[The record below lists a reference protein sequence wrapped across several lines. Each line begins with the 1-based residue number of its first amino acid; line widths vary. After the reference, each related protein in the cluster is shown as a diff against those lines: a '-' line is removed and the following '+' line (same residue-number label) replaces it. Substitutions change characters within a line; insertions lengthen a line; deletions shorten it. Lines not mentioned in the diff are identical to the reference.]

1 MQKIIPCLWF
11 EGNADEAVR
20 FYTSVFPESKVLETS
35 YYSEAGPMP
44 AGTLLT
50 VTLSF
55 FGQQFM
61 LLNAGPY
68 TKFTPAISFIINCE
82 NQAEIDEY
90 WAKLS
95 AGGKEDQC
103 GWLSD
108 QFGVSWQIVP
118 TALDKMMMDPDP
130 EKAKRVAEAML
141 KMVKLDIAELE
152 KAYHQA

>member
-1 MQKIIPCLWF
+1 MQKITPCLWF

-20 FYTSVFPESKVLETS
+20 FYTSVFPETKVLETS
-35 YYSEAGPMP
+35 FYSEAGPLP

-50 VTLSF
+50 VTLSL

-61 LLNAGPY
+61 LLNGGPY

-95 AGGKEDQC
+95 AGGREDQC

-108 QFGVSWQIVP
+108 KFGVSWQIVP
-118 TALDKMMMDPDP
+118 TILDKMMVDPDP
-130 EKAKRVAEAML
+130 EKVKRVSEAML
-141 KMVKLDIAELE
+141 KMVKLDIAKLE
-152 KAYHQA
+152 KAYKQE

>member
-11 EGNADEAVR
+11 EGNADEAVK
-20 FYTSVFPESKVLETS
+20 FYVSVFPYTKVLETA
-35 YYSEAGPMP
+35 YYGEAGPMP

-50 VTLSF
+50 VTMSF

-61 LLNAGPY
+61 ILNGGPY
-68 TKFTPAISFIINCE
+68 TKFTPAISFIINCDS
-82 NQAEIDEY
+82 QAEVDGY
-90 WAKLS
+90 WDKLS
-95 AGGKEDQC
+95 AGGGEDQC

-108 QFGVSWQIVP
+108 KFGVSWQIVP
-118 TALDKMMMDPDP
+118 TILDTMMMDPDP
-130 EKAKRVAEAML
+130 VKVKRVTEAML